1 MGCPCFITDYVGCC
15 GEAEIMY
22 IPSIAEMEEFCFTH
36 KYGSCKLFKGK
47 DLKTETKIGKYTK
60 PIIDLFRSRALQ
72 RGI

>member
-1 MGCPCFITDYVGCC
+1 
-15 GEAEIMY
+15 MY

>member
-1 MGCPCFITDYVGCC
+1 
-15 GEAEIMY
+15 
-22 IPSIAEMEEFCFTH
+22 MEEFCFTH